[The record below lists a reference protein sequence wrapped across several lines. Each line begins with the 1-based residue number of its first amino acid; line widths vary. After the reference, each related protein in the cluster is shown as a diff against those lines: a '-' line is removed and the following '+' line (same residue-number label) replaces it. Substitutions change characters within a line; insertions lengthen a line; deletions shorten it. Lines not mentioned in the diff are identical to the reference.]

1 MFHCTQYSGGAVPEG
16 CDDQKMEEE
25 HGSVWEDPA
34 YYQEDPNVQ
43 LVSLL
48 LREIV
53 HSTGVY
59 VPLHTFIF

>member
-1 MFHCTQYSGGAVPEG
+1 MPEG